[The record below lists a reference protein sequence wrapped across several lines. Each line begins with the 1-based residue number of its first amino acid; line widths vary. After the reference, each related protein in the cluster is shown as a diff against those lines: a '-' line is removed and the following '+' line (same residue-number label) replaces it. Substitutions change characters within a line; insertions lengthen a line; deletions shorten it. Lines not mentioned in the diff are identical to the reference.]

1 MPLEGES
8 SGSNRTPRSIRTGN
22 PPARPA
28 PGRRVG
34 DRRSPSDLYA
44 PVPARMALA
53 ASGGPP
59 LPRARHPR
67 APSTASGTSPG
78 TRIHRAAEAS
88 DIPASLGAEGA
99 ARSGAAAPG
108 CAGIGRSTAR
118 AAPHRA
124 REASR
129 AFHAGRPRA
138 ASPRRNPAGP
148 TRPSDEHGHGP

>member
-8 SGSNRTPRSIRTGN
+8 SGSNRTPRFTRTGN

-28 PGRRVG
+28 PGRRGG
-34 DRRSPSDLYA
+34 DRRSPSDLHA
-44 PVPARMALA
+44 SIPARMALA
-53 ASGGPP
+53 ASGGPS
-59 LPRARHPR
+59 LPRAGHPH
-67 APSTASGTSPG
+67 APPTASGTSPG

-88 DIPASLGAEGA
+88 DIPTPLEAEEA

-108 CAGIGRSTAR
+108 RARIGRPTSR

-129 AFHAGRPRA
+129 ASHAGRPRA
-138 ASPRRNPAGP
+138 AALLRNPAGP
-148 TRPSDEHGHGP
+148 TRPSDKHGHGP